1 MTQHQYHL
9 MGRVAPAHA
18 AYNVM
23 KRGPQYK
30 IARMVGERIFPKTQT
45 TKFAVSGMKKR
56 SSKRPPRPKTEYGL
70 QLLEKQKA
78 RFSYGVTERQF
89 VNYVKKAQ
97 ALKGNPVANLFLLLE
112 SRLDNT
118 VFRMGIV
125 HSRIFA
131 RQIVSHGHIT
141 VNGRKVRVPSYHVKP
156 GDIIAVREGS
166 RGNGIVTGIEERTK
180 GYTQPAWVA
189 FDPANL
195 SGKVTGTPTPGAGE
209 ASINFGTIIEF
220 YSRV

>member
-1 MTQHQYHL
+1 
-9 MGRVAPAHA
+9 MGRVAPAHV
-18 AYNVM
+18 AYNTM

-30 IARMVGERIFPKTQT
+30 IARMVGDRIFPKTQT
-45 TKFAVSGMKKR
+45 TKFAISGMKR
-56 SSKRPPRPKTEYGL
+56 RTSKRPPRPKTEYGL

-78 RFSYGVTERQF
+78 RLSYGVTERQF

-97 ALKGNPVANLFLLLE
+97 TLKGSPIANLFHLLE
-112 SRLDNT
+112 SRLDNA

-125 HSRIFA
+125 HSRTFA

-141 VNGRKVRVPSYHVKP
+141 VNGRKVRVPSYHVKS
-156 GDIIAVREGS
+156 GDVIAVREGS
-166 RGNGIVTGIEERTK
+166 KGSGIIATLEERMK
-180 GYTQPAWVA
+180 VYTQPAWVA
-189 FDPANL
+189 FDPKVL
-195 SGKVTGTPTPGAGE
+195 SGKVTGMPIPGAGE

>member
-1 MTQHQYHL
+1 
-9 MGRVAPAHA
+9 
-18 AYNVM
+18 M

-30 IARMVGERIFPKTQT
+30 VCRMVGDRIFPKCQT
-45 TKFAVSGMKKR
+45 SKFVISGMKQR

-78 RFSYGVTERQF
+78 RFSYGITERQF
-89 VNYVKKAQ
+89 VNYVKKAEQ
-97 ALKGNPVANLFLLLE
+97 HGGNPVANLQHLLE

-125 HSRIFA
+125 NSRTFA
-131 RQIVSHGHIT
+131 RQAVSHGHIL
-141 VNGRKVRVPSYHVKP
+141 VNGRKMTVPSYHVKE
-156 GDIIAVREGS
+156 GDIISVREGS
-166 RGNGIVTGIEERTK
+166 KGSGIVRDIEERLK

-189 FDPANL
+189 FDPAAL
-195 SGKVTGTPTPGAGE
+195 SGKVTARPTLGAAE
-209 ASINFGTIIEF
+209 SSINFGTIIEF